1 MPKGMDS
8 ETLLLC
14 EDLSNTLRQGREQ
27 IHAYHKD
34 KDVALMKRLD
44 ALDRMIASER
54 RLIEEVSLPCRY
66 IVAHF
71 SLLLHELEY
80 TIGFSF
86 RDIRSGRGLL
96 NQLEV
101 GEWGTVSLR
110 IGDVSLQWRDADAVY
125 MFYPDKAIVRQKASA
140 EDDITFILN
149 YPFTYAN
156 DLLKAYQGVAQDEK
170 TLYWHESLSEE
181 IE

>member
-14 EDLSNTLRQGREQ
+14 EDLANVLRQGRDNLED
-27 IHAYHKD
+27 YHKD
-34 KDVALMKRLD
+34 KDLSLMKRLD
-44 ALDRMIASER
+44 LLDRFIASER

-86 RDIRSGRGLL
+86 RDIKSGRGIL

-101 GEWGTVSLR
+101 GEWGTISLQ

-125 MFYPDKAIVRQKASA
+125 MFYPDKAIVRQKGSA

-149 YPFTYAN
+149 YPFKYAKN
-156 DLLKAYQGVAQDEK
+156 LLHAYQGVGEDEK
-170 TLYWHESLSEE
+170 TLYWHDSLSDEVE
-181 IE
+181 